1 MDLCEFGFERCIDEL
16 FVVPQSALFRTFSST
31 YFRLVD
37 YSTSFGCSNIFI
49 MPLILLHTEIA
60 APIERCFDLARSM
73 EVHVLSMRA
82 SGERIVG
89 GRKSGLI
96 EVNETVTFRAKHFGI
111 TQELTGQISEM
122 SRPYVF
128 VDTMVLGAFKCLSH
142 RHIFIQ
148 NGQDTMM
155 KDEFYYTSPF
165 GVFGKIADALFLK
178 KYLEHI
184 LNERNSFIKNCAEG
198 EGWQNI
204 LLNS

>member
-82 SGERIVG
+82 SGERIAWEQKSRETERKRRDFGEPTAGLPRTDNDHTATAMLEDFRRYARPAVPRRLR
-89 GRKSGLI
+89 GR
-96 EVNETVTFRAKHFGI
+96 A
-111 TQELTGQISEM
+111 
-122 SRPYVF
+122 
-128 VDTMVLGAFKCLSH
+128 CL
-142 RHIFIQ
+142 
-148 NGQDTMM
+148 
-155 KDEFYYTSPF
+155 
-165 GVFGKIADALFLK
+165 
-178 KYLEHI
+178 
-184 LNERNSFIKNCAEG
+184 
-198 EGWQNI
+198 
-204 LLNS
+204 